1 MTLKQAKKTLEE
13 LHKTYSNI
21 NTVKT
26 KIVSLLSELKQKE
39 QDKGLTKIEKKIQEL
54 YRKEVYKLQID
65 VNNRERPTFDKNNQL
80 EKLREEWKLHIDNRD
95 KLITGLYLFIEP
107 LRSDYADSNYKDGY
121 ITVKLIKTNADTEKQ
136 IKVPKQLIKL
146 CDDYYHHLPKVN
158 NTFTKTLSRASK
170 KVFKR
175 NLTINDFRKIWTEY
189 GIRTMSIRKQKELAK
204 NMNHSFATHMSE
216 YTPRMV
222 PVYKQDEV
230 NIEEEIEKIKQM
242 AERL

>member
-65 VNNRERPTFDKNNQL
+65 VNNRERPEFNKDNQL
-80 EKLREEWKLHIDNRD
+80 EKLRKEWELHVDGRD
-95 KLITGLYLFIEP
+95 KLITGLYLYIEP
-107 LRSDYADSNYKDGY
+107 LHSDYANSKYLDGY
-121 ITVKLIKTNADTEKQ
+121 INLKLIKTNKDTDKK

-146 CDDYYHHLPKVN
+146 CDDYYNNLPKVN
-158 NTFTKTLSRASK
+158 NTFVQTLRRASK
-170 KVFKR
+170 KIFKR
-175 NLTINDFRKIWTEY
+175 NITINDYRKIWTEY
-189 GIRTMSIRKQKELAK
+189 GIRTMSMRQQKELAK